1 MATDDDVTYDYGV
14 PAHRAVF
21 LGLGI
26 ERIGIIA
33 GGLLLM
39 TFAVIAGVPIPLAI
53 FPVLVAIAIAFVR
66 IKGRRLQ
73 EWAPVLVSFARATL
87 SGTRSWKRGLPVGRL
102 ASSLSS
108 SQLDGPEKMAETYPL
123 VPGATFTETR
133 ILGMPLGVV
142 AVDSKRGARSL
153 TAVFSV
159 TGHSTFALLPRDE
172 QAAAIAA
179 WGSLLSETCVR
190 SAQIT
195 SIEWVERTVPDLA
208 SEAEQWM
215 RAHLAPSALGTAGLD
230 DYAAL
235 LDDVESVACTHEV
248 YVSVQITSKLAEM
261 AEAMAEA
268 APQWVSIAN
277 RLSALGLVTRPLS
290 QSDVK
295 ALLQASADG
304 IGFHPGDVRN
314 VDPSPMAIDE
324 QWDYLRVDGLF
335 HRVFAVTAWP
345 RVRVWPS
352 FLEPLLLASSAGSL
366 RTVSVHLHPVEP
378 ETARRRARAA
388 VAMTALDEQSR
399 HKAGFV
405 ISSQHRREADDAER
419 REAELVAGYGEHQI
433 GAVTMVSAPTKEL
446 LEAGSRALVQGAVQS
461 MLDLRVL
468 YGSQRDG
475 YVAALPLA
483 HLGFAR
489 TVV

>member
-26 ERIGIIA
+26 ERIAIIA
-33 GGLLLM
+33 AGLLLM
-39 TFAVIAGVPIPLAI
+39 TFAVIAGVPIPIAI
-53 FPVLVAIAIAFVR
+53 FPLLVAIAIAFVR

-73 EWAPVLVSFARATL
+73 EWAPVMLRWGRTTL

-102 ASSLSS
+102 ASSRSS
-108 SQLDGPEKMAETYPL
+108 SQLDGPEKMTDTYPL
-123 VPGATFTETR
+123 VPGSTFAETR
-133 ILGMPLGVV
+133 VLGMPLGVV
-142 AVDSKRGARSL
+142 VVEAARARAL

-172 QAAAIAA
+172 QAAAISS

-215 RAHLAPSALGTAGLD
+215 RAHLSPSALGTAGLD
-230 DYAAL
+230 DYANL
-235 LDDVESVACTHEV
+235 LDDVEAVACTHEV
-248 YVSVQITSKLAEM
+248 YVSVQISSKLADLPD
-261 AEAMAEA
+261 AMTEA

-277 RLSALGLVTRPLS
+277 RLSALGLITRPLS

-304 IGFHPGDVRN
+304 IAFHPGDSRN